1 MKKLSLLFL
10 MMLLPS
16 MASAAAV
23 EINGIYYN
31 LNLSTK
37 EAEVTRN
44 PNKYTGEILIPE
56 IVKYNE
62 ISYSVK
68 SIGSGAFYQC
78 IGLISVKIPNSVTSI
93 GDMVFDGCSG
103 LVSLTIPNN
112 VTSIGMQA
120 FCHCC
125 DLTTITIP
133 NSVSFIGE
141 NAFLG
146 CSGITSMI
154 VEEGNSVYDSRE
166 NCNAIIRT
174 ADNKLLF
181 GCKQTTIPNGITS
194 IGFQA
199 FADCSGLTSVS
210 IPNSVTSIGNGA
222 FLGCSGLASVS
233 IPNSITSIGNRAF
246 SGTAWYNNQPDGLVY
261 VGKVAYE
268 YKGTMPDNTEITFD
282 EGTLC
287 IAEGA
292 FNNCSGLISVTIPNS
307 VSFIGDNAFDGCSN
321 LTSVII
327 PNSVTSIGNG
337 VFSDCI

>member
-93 GDMVFDGCSG
+93 GDMVSDGCSG

-199 FADCSGLTSVS
+199 F
-210 IPNSVTSIGNGA
+210 
-222 FLGCSGLASVS
+222 
-233 IPNSITSIGNRAF
+233 R
-246 SGTAWYNNQPDGLVY
+246 
-261 VGKVAYE
+261 
-268 YKGTMPDNTEITFD
+268 
-282 EGTLC
+282 
-287 IAEGA
+287 
-292 FNNCSGLISVTIPNS
+292 
-307 VSFIGDNAFDGCSN
+307 
-321 LTSVII
+321 
-327 PNSVTSIGNG
+327 
-337 VFSDCI
+337 